1 MKRIKRLIDKFRKW
15 LIIKLGGFTVPYGEI
30 KRYTLNP
37 IRVCASFRQ
46 CREDYDMPKE
56 FIKEHLAK
64 LLVEEI
70 VRTNLYRIET
80 CVDYSLCCEIHKM
93 NIVVVDPEEL

>member
-1 MKRIKRLIDKFRKW
+1 MNKFRKW
-15 LIIKLGGFTVPYGEI
+15 LIIKLGGFTTPCGEV

-37 IRVCASFRQ
+37 IKVCASFGQYRD
-46 CREDYDMPKE
+46 DYDVPEE

-70 VRTNLYRIET
+70 IRTNLYRIDT
-80 CVDYSLCCEIHKM
+80 SFDCSLCCKFHKM
-93 NIVVVDPEEL
+93 NIVVVDPKEL